1 MCPPFFFQS
10 FPSHHEI
17 VLHDI
22 TLTSLFMIVIS
33 LKYVNYS
40 LRTHLFNTVQ
50 ELFAE
55 YFEKIL
61 QAYA

>member
-1 MCPPFFFQS
+1 
-10 FPSHHEI
+10 
-17 VLHDI
+17 
-22 TLTSLFMIVIS
+22 MIVIS

-61 QAYA
+61 QAYAWQQQNFYLYKK